1 MSHHSRC
8 QGSQQQ
14 KTCINKSC
22 WVVDP
27 ETSHYLALVALR
39 GLVCLN
45 TPQHQLIENDSYR
58 SCSNDFGWYLRV
70 QSKLHPRS
78 PWEPF
83 KFLQTGGRRVA
94 GWCDGLERHEA
105 GPLQNHSATKRLHAE
120 DKCKES
126 KTQTENDPA
135 TTSAMQSC
143 GKHMNRNESMRPR
156 HSAKQ
161 SSRRHSRTFVQVKQ
175 DQKHS

>member
-1 MSHHSRC
+1 MILDDIC
-8 QGSQQQ
+8 GFNPNCIQGAHGNPLSSFKLEVVASQGDA
-14 KTCINKSC
+14 TG
-22 WVVDP
+22 
-27 ETSHYLALVALR
+27 LR
-39 GLVCLN
+39 DM
-45 TPQHQLIENDSYR
+45 Q
-58 SCSNDFGWYLRV
+58 
-70 QSKLHPRS
+70 
-78 PWEPF
+78 
-83 KFLQTGGRRVA
+83 
-94 GWCDGLERHEA
+94 A
-105 GPLQNHSATKRLHAE
+105 GPLQNHSANKRLHAE

-126 KTQTENDPA
+126 KAQTENDPA